1 MMKIKDYY
9 DKVLAQYR
17 CSNCNRLLFKG
28 KIRGDFRVETLCP
41 RCKKLNIIERKI
53 IEKDVNLTNKDN

>member
-1 MMKIKDYY
+1 MKLKEYY
-9 DKVLAQYR
+9 DKVMQSFR

-28 KIRGDFRVETLCP
+28 KLRGDFRVETLCP

-53 IEKDVNLTNKDN
+53 VNKDVNLTKKEN